1 MKNIL
6 LIGVGG
12 TGSAAVDALYF
23 KLREIGN
30 NADNRVSA
38 LVFDTDVGSISGI
51 SEARSISMADTAGV
65 GTVCDRLGEEAVSSW
80 FPYDVPSVRAQ
91 DLTYGASQWRK
102 KSYLAFLNAMN
113 KQASYSTFVRALEE
127 VGQDPGDACEI
138 YVIASIAGG
147 TGSGSFIP
155 IALFAKRFLREK
167 MNRDPIVN
175 AMIALP
181 EIYEES
187 QSPDNRVKI
196 YANAYAILRE
206 LNAINLVARGYNR
219 EIRDGID
226 GDGKNKK
233 APIRFTIGSHLIR
246 NVGVLFDAS
255 DPEYWTPNA
264 APFNQ
269 VFMLDRMPCVHSIHA
284 HDIILANSMYAI
296 IGTQMG
302 ARFQSVQNN
311 AATALSQNNGSNAIY
326 AGISTAEL
334 RFPRES
340 ILNYLAHEKAY
351 RACEDEWLLL
361 HRATED
367 AIREKEELARESK
380 KRFVM
385 GDGTYAGLFL
395 NEVKNQYNTP
405 TGNVIDLIDRATA
418 IYDDEG
424 KKTPLTTVDEYFK
437 RLMKAITGRISSDYV
452 ASGDDVAA
460 RIKGMKFEKCPGFF
474 ERIFKKSE
482 MRQTVAENADILAS
496 SFFDF
501 FSASVEFIRSSTTSL
516 CEAILTFKK
525 EKDPLA
531 NAEMSLI
538 SNLLMKD
545 GKYIHPVAAMV
556 QLCRF
561 KSKLSAYLL
570 PKKRSEWPEIKNG
583 MVEHL
588 PQGVFQSNGTPEEE
602 KLKPHKSAYCKF
614 GDERFDKMA
623 KSTDEYRNSRT
634 DPWTDNAY
642 LLADAEGSLEM
653 FRVTTREQFIYAVLQ
668 RISFYTDGLIEKYR
682 DFFSR
687 FEDAR
692 QDLSEA
698 VKSAKRRDSGRVDSV
713 LNVYSSEEEKDK
725 IVQSVLGTAVED
737 EKEIIEN
744 ENVTGSSVFML
755 CYGQLAAEITSDLS
769 RLESMDISF
778 TSLFDGMVKNYE
790 KTIRNARSFK
800 DLEKLDVFSAIWQ
813 SSIQNRENPETAITE
828 YLTKALDIAKPS
840 LLVDTTPRAD
850 DAVRPHE
857 IIVAMM
863 STETAHRLRLDADRY
878 GITVMANGATKQ
890 TILESCAEQFLKK
903 YTGNDALQVAVVP
916 GVPDNV
922 LYVTGE
928 KTNITPLRIL
938 KFDEL
943 SHNPVYFRYYEE
955 ALANSRRFE
964 TDMWN
969 PHIGFNLQRR
979 GFLPYMNPAMEDK
992 CDEEL
997 VKALFHALANN
1008 LIVYREKRGN
1018 MRGSFR
1024 LLVGGKDRML
1034 VGPDGKII
1042 DKNNQ
1047 AQLMAWLRMQDELV
1061 KEWSEAFDRDIET
1074 QKRVLP
1080 TIITE
1085 SQRSRLEMMLSRS
1098 PFTRM
1103 LRNSFFSDL
1112 TKSRASDGDNEGGIG
1127 ILEFA
1132 FGIKSSEE
1140 NDRDCNDAERIL
1152 SVAYKIFTELV
1163 EHRVN
1168 RDNNPTLFFQVYM
1181 QQLEELFFALAK
1193 GKTVQSE
1200 KKNTTN
1206 CDNAVIMYN
1215 HIVSWV
1221 NDSKTF
1227 MALPDSIFTD
1237 GNQVICNEPFKTT
1250 PKILAEL
1257 NRPLTESESAKIV
1270 SDDDTAN

>member
-12 TGSAAVDALYF
+12 TGSSAVDALYY
-23 KLREIGN
+23 KLREMGN
-30 NADNRVSA
+30 NAGNRVSA
-38 LVFDTDVGSISGI
+38 LVFDTDVGSISSI
-51 SEARSISMADTAGV
+51 SEAKVISMADTAGV
-65 GTVCDRLGEEAVSSW
+65 GTVCDRLGEESVSSW

-167 MNRDPIVN
+167 MNRDPMVN

-226 GDGKNKK
+226 GEGKSKK

-255 DPEYWTPNA
+255 NPEYWTPNA

-269 VFMLDRMPCVHSIHA
+269 IFMLDRMPCVHSIHA

-351 RACEDEWLLL
+351 RSCEDEWLLL

-385 GDGTYAGLFL
+385 GDGTYANLFL
-395 NEVKNQYNTP
+395 NELKNQYNTP
-405 TGNVIDLIDRATA
+405 TGNVTDLVDRATA
-418 IYDDEG
+418 IYDEEG
-424 KKTPLTTVDEYFK
+424 RKTPVSTVDEYFK
-437 RLMKAITGRISSDYV
+437 RLVSAISSRLATDAA
-452 ASGDDVAA
+452 ASGDDVASQIA
-460 RIKGMKFEKCPGFF
+460 AMRFEKCPGFF
-474 ERIFKKSE
+474 ERIFKKAE
-482 MRQTVAENADILAS
+482 MRNTVADNADSLAR
-496 SFFDF
+496 SFLDF
-501 FSASVEFIRSSTTSL
+501 FAAAVDFIRSSTTSL
-516 CEAILTFKK
+516 TEAILTFKK

-531 NAEMSLI
+531 NPELSLI
-538 SNLLMKD
+538 ANLLMKN

-561 KSKLSAYLL
+561 KTKLSAYLL
-570 PKKRSEWPEIKNG
+570 PKKRSEWHEIKSG

-588 PQGVFQSNGTPEEE
+588 PQGVFQSGGTPEEE
-602 KLKPHKSAYCKF
+602 KLKPTKSAYVKF
-614 GDERFDKMA
+614 GDDRFDKVGR
-623 KSTDEYRNSRT
+623 STDEYRSSRT
-634 DPWTDNAY
+634 DPYTDNAY
-642 LLADAEGSLEM
+642 LLADAQYSLDL
-653 FRVTTREQFIYAVLQ
+653 FRTTAREQFIYAVLL
-668 RISFYTDGLIEKYR
+668 RISYYVDGLIEKYR
-682 DFFSR
+682 DFFGR

-713 LNVYSSEEEKDK
+713 LNVYSSEEEKEK

-737 EKEIIEN
+737 EREIIEN
-744 ENVTGSSVFML
+744 ENVTGSSVFSL

-790 KTIRNARSFK
+790 KTIRNTRGFK
-800 DLEKLDVFSAIWQ
+800 ELEKLDVFGAIWQ
-813 SSIQNRENPETAITE
+813 SSLQMRENPEAALQN

-840 LLVDTTPRAD
+840 LVVDTTPRAD

-863 STETAHRLRLDADRY
+863 STETAHRLRLEADRY
-878 GITVMANGATKQ
+878 GINVMANGATKQ
-890 TILESCAEQFLKK
+890 VILESCAEQFLKK

-928 KTNITPLRIL
+928 KTNITPLRIT

-955 ALANSRRFE
+955 ALGNSRRFE

-979 GFLPYMNPAMEDK
+979 GFLPYMNPAMEEK

-997 VKALFHALANN
+997 VKALFYALGNN
-1008 LIVYREKRGN
+1008 LITYRERRGN

-1024 LLVGGKDRML
+1024 LMVGGKDRML
-1034 VGPDGKII
+1034 VGPEGKII
-1042 DKNNQ
+1042 DKNNL
-1047 AQLMAWLRMQDELV
+1047 AQLMAWLRMQDEYV
-1061 KEWSEAFDRDIET
+1061 KEWSDAFDREIES
-1074 QKRVLP
+1074 QKRNLP
-1080 TIITE
+1080 MIITE
-1085 SQRSRLEMMLSRS
+1085 SQRSRLEMMLSRL
-1098 PFTRM
+1098 PFTKM
-1103 LRNSFFSDL
+1103 LRNSFFADPAKNRS
-1112 TKSRASDGDNEGGIG
+1112 GEGENEGGIG

-1132 FGIKSSEE
+1132 FNVKSSEE
-1140 NDRDCNDAERIL
+1140 NERDCNDAERIL
-1152 SVAYKIFTELV
+1152 YVAYKIFTELI

-1181 QQLEELFFALAK
+1181 QQLEELFCALAK

-1200 KKNTTN
+1200 KKNSTN
-1206 CDNAVIMYN
+1206 CENAFVMYN

-1221 NDSKTF
+1221 NDSKVF
-1227 MALPDSIFTD
+1227 MALPDTIFSE
-1237 GNQVICNEPFKTT
+1237 GNKVLCNEPFRMTN
-1250 PKILAEL
+1250 KISAEL
-1257 NRPLTESESAKIV
+1257 GRVLSESESAV
-1270 SDDDTAN
+1270 MSDDE